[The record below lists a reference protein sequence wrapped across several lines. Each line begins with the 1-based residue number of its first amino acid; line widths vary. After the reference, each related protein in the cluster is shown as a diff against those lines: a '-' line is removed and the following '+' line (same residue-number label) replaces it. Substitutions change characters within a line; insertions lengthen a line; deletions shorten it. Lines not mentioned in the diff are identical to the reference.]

1 MRLAVFSLCS
11 NQGVPQAQLLF
22 ETIKT
27 FLPDADRFLILSDAR
42 HPGVPYPDG
51 CVVIAAAELGI
62 NDFASLAFRYDRHE
76 FTAAIKPFAF
86 LHLLGARGYTHCLYF
101 DPDIEVFSPLPTVM
115 AALEANASFIL
126 TPHILVPAEQVDGP
140 DDIAIMRG
148 GTFNLGFLGVSGT
161 REARD
166 RLGWWARWLR
176 THCVDD
182 RPIGLFIDQKFMD
195 LMPGLARGALILR
208 DPTLNLAYW
217 NLPQRRFQPDAA
229 GGPMV
234 DGAPLGFF
242 HYSGFDPATPDR
254 LTMEMDLFQGGQ
266 FQDGFL
272 PRSWLSFLAAYADRL
287 RAAGHGRIPADSYA
301 YGRFASGV
309 PIPAV
314 ARRLFRDDHPAWAGD
329 PFENFEAWA
338 HLPAYAAV
346 PGIGSAVPSLTM
358 QWLQARDPKLVRFPL
373 HEPAGSAHVT
383 RWWLE
388 RGPSVGIDRR
398 FLEPQ
403 AAAAGLR
410 PLSVQASFPPSQPN
424 RIDATIIAP
433 AGEPGPSDLPALI
446 GQAQLASLER
456 AAGRVE
462 ACDIGTDDHKPVSG
476 RVLCV
481 CLAPERLASA
491 LAAIG
496 PRLPD
501 KAYRIFI
508 PATER
513 IILSSSFLNALSSID
528 EIWAPTRF
536 VQASLVLATT
546 LPVIHMPVAW
556 RFPTPTAAGDEF
568 ISGGRPYI
576 LAEGDGFPGSS
587 AVDTAVLA
595 YAAAFASW
603 PRTSRPVLAIRAE
616 SADHN
621 LRAMIAAHDGVIV
634 PANADPAAVIA
645 GAGCVLALHR
655 GEALSLTILRA
666 MAGSVPVV
674 ATDYGGCTD
683 LLTPKTGFPVGFR
696 LLPRSGGAET
706 ESWVGAW
713 AEADMDHAAWSL
725 RDLFSRPEVA
735 RHRAAEARSQ
745 LETLYDTVTVA
756 ARQARRLDLVE
767 RLAARSYSF
776 VAA

>member
-27 FLPDADRFLILSDAR
+27 FLPYADCFLVLADAL
-42 HPGVPYPDG
+42 HPAVPYPLG
-51 CVVIAAAELGI
+51 CVVIPADELDI
-62 NDFASLAFRYDRHE
+62 PDFASVAFRYDRHE
-76 FTAAIKPFAF
+76 FSAAIKPFAF
-86 LHLLGARGYTHCLYF
+86 IHLLGVRGYTHCLYF

-115 AALEANASFIL
+115 AALEANASFVL
-126 TPHILVPAEQVDGP
+126 TPHILAPAEQVEGP

-166 RLGWWARWLR
+166 RLGWWARWLC

-182 RPIGLFIDQKFMD
+182 RPIGLFIDQKFME
-195 LMPGLARGALILR
+195 LMPGLACGVRILR
-208 DPTLNLAYW
+208 DPGLNLAYW
-217 NLPQRRFQPDAA
+217 NLPQRRFQPDALD
-229 GGPMV
+229 GPVV
-234 DGAPLGFF
+234 DGGPLGFF
-242 HYSGFDPATPDR
+242 HYSGFNPATPDR
-254 LTMEMDLFQGGQ
+254 LSTEINRFHRRI
-266 FQDGFL
+266 L
-272 PRSWLSFLAAYADRL
+272 PSSWRQFLASYADRL
-287 RAAGHGRIPADSYA
+287 RAVGHGRIPADSYA

-309 PIPAV
+309 PIPPV

-329 PFENFEAWA
+329 PFETFEAWA

-358 QWLQARDPKLVRFPL
+358 QWLQARDPGLVRFTL
-373 HEPAGSAHVT
+373 QEPAGSAHVT

-410 PLSVQASFPPSQPN
+410 PLSVQASFPPPQSN
-424 RIDATIIAP
+424 RADVTIIAP
-433 AGEPGPSDLPALI
+433 VGERGPFGLPALI
-446 GQAQLASLER
+446 GQAQCLSLQR

-462 ACDIGTDDHKPVSG
+462 TCDIGTDDHKPVSG

-491 LAAIG
+491 LAAVG

-513 IILSSSFLNALSSID
+513 IILSSSCLDALSGID

-536 VQASLVLATT
+536 IQASLVLATT
-546 LPVIHMPVAW
+546 LPVLHMPVAW
-556 RFPTPTAAGDEF
+556 NFPTPVATGRAF
-568 ISGGRPYI
+568 IPDGRPYI
-576 LAEGDGFPGSS
+576 LAESDGLPGSGPVEA
-587 AVDTAVLA
+587 AVRA
-595 YAAAFASW
+595 YAVAFESW
-603 PRTSRPVLAIRAE
+603 PTTSRPVLAVRAQA
-616 SADHN
+616 ADDK
-621 LRAMIAAHDGVIV
+621 LRAMIAAHDSVLI
-634 PANADPAAVIA
+634 PATADPAALIA
-645 GAGCVLALHR
+645 GASCVLALHR
-655 GEALSLTILRA
+655 GEALGLAILQA
-666 MAGSVPVV
+666 MASGVPVV
-674 ATDYGGCTD
+674 ATEFGGCTD
-683 LLTPKTGFPVGFR
+683 LLTPKTGFPIGFR
-696 LLPRSGGAET
+696 LLPRTGGAET

-713 AEADMDHAAWSL
+713 AEADLDHAAWSL
-725 RDLFSRPEVA
+725 RDLFGRPEVA
-735 RHRAAEARSQ
+735 RRRAEEGRRQ
-745 LETLYDTVTVA
+745 LDTLHDPATVA
-756 ARQARRLDLVE
+756 ARQARRLGFVE
-767 RLAARSYSF
+767 RLVARPYSL